1 MHMTETVSAKIP
13 DDLKRAIDEADIDVG
28 EAVRDALESEIKE
41 RRQEEL
47 RNDATSIREDVGDG
61 IETDEIVTAVREAR
75 EDR

>member
-13 DDLKRAIDEADIDVG
+13 DDLKRAIG

-61 IETDEIVTAVREAR
+61 TETDEIVTAVREAR